1 MRLGGVDMFGG
12 MFETYEVTFEI
23 YIEDKLVNKQA
34 IQAPKEM
41 LMMNFIQTVRQ
52 LSNDKRPMKI
62 KMIAPNT
69 IWDNFEKKQK
79 VLNNEVEFS
88 NNAMVAWEKD
98 KQEEGE

>member
-34 IQAPKEM
+34 IQSPKEM